1 MIPPQIA
8 AKAPASER
16 LLFRKLQDDP
26 ATRDWVVFHSFDIRR
41 HVSRVQGEADLLVMV
56 PGLGVLCIEVK
67 GCGVQR
73 KDGLWI
79 YDYNPPETSTVGPFK
94 QASGAAHSVRNYLAG
109 RNATLAGIVFTSA
122 VFFTQIDF
130 AERSLEWEPWQVVNK
145 TDLLRNP
152 VSALVTRI
160 LEAEHSR
167 LRSIA
172 ATRAWYSARSRPD
185 RSQIAA
191 MISML
196 RRDFEYAAVGSDDVE
211 ILERSILKFTEEQ
224 FDALD
229 MLDDNPRVLFKGPA
243 GTGKT
248 LLAIEAARRAVRAGG
263 RVMLLCHNALLG
275 SWLRQQTESIAAEA
289 QAAGRSL
296 SVGTAS
302 SLMLR
307 IAGIE
312 VPDGAGK
319 EFWSNQLPI
328 RTLETL
334 LSGDTHFEPCDL
346 VIVDEAQDLMTE
358 EILDVFELWIAGG
371 LAGGR
376 WAMFGDF
383 ERQAIYANADAQPGL
398 ERVRARSAQGFAQC
412 PLRINCRNTKNI
424 AAAVTL
430 TSGLAPGY
438 ARVLQSEDGSDV
450 LPCFY
455 RSADHQLNHIRD
467 ALLRLLLKHDPSS
480 IVVLSMRADRFASA
494 SRLGEAVSGI
504 PILPLHK
511 SGTGERP
518 AIRYGSVHAFKGM
531 ESPAVILTDVDE
543 IDGDQ
548 ARALL
553 YVGMTRARLDLFVL
567 MNERLRDNYGRLVTA
582 GLKAQRE
589 ARA

>member
-8 AKAPASER
+8 AKAPAGER

-26 ATRDWVVFHSFDIRR
+26 ATHDWVVFHSFDIRR
-41 HVSRVQGEADLLVMV
+41 HVSRAQGEADLVVMV

-79 YDYNPPETSTVGPFK
+79 YEYDPPETSTVGPFK
-94 QASGAAHSVRNYLAG
+94 QASGAAHSVRNYVAS
-109 RNATLAGIVFTSA
+109 RDATLAGVVFTSA
-122 VFFTQIDF
+122 AFFTQIDF

-167 LRSIA
+167 LRNMA
-172 ATRAWYSARSRPD
+172 TTRAWYSARSRPD
-185 RSQIAA
+185 RSQVAA

-196 RRDFEYAAVGSDDVE
+196 RRDFEYTAVGSDGVE
-211 ILERSILKFTEEQ
+211 IIERSIRRFTEEQ

-229 MLDDNPRVLFKGPA
+229 MLEENPRVLFKGPA

-248 LLAIEAARRAVRAGG
+248 LLAIEAARRTVRAGG
-263 RVMLLCHNALLG
+263 RVMLLCHNTLLG
-275 SWLRQQTESIAAEA
+275 GWLRQQTESIAAEA
-289 QAAGRSL
+289 QAAGKPM
-296 SVGTAS
+296 SVGTVS

-307 IAGIE
+307 IAGTE

-319 EFWSNQLPI
+319 AFWSSELPA
-328 RTLETL
+328 RALEVL
-334 LSGDTHFEPCDL
+334 LSGDTRVEPCDL
-346 VIVDEAQDLMTE
+346 LILDEAQDLMAE
-358 EILDVFELWIAGG
+358 EILDILELVTAGG

-376 WAMFGDF
+376 WVMFGDF

-398 ERVRARSAQGFAQC
+398 ERIKARSAQGFAQY

-438 ARVLQSEDGSDV
+438 SRVLQSEDGSDV
-450 LPCFY
+450 MPAFY
-455 RSADHQLNHIRD
+455 RSADHQLELTKD
-467 ALLRLLLKHDPSS
+467 GLLRLLRKHGPGS

-494 SRLGEAVSGI
+494 SRLGAIFNGV
-504 PILPLHK
+504 PIL
-511 SGTGERP
+511 SFERAGAQEQP

-531 ESPAVILTDVDE
+531 ESPAVVLTDIEE

-553 YVGMTRARLDLFVL
+553 YVGMTRARLDLIVL
-567 MNERLRDNYGRLVTA
+567 MNERLRDSYGRLVTA